1 MITYRLWDSD
11 SGYFDVAVTGWL
23 GDAIRESGMLRPH
36 RAQFLSNDQ
45 WIDVIPSALDRV
57 CREVTA

>member
-11 SGYFDVAVTGWL
+11 SGYFDVAVNGWL
-23 GDAIRESGMLRPH
+23 GDAIRESAMRRPC
-36 RAQFLSNDQ
+36 RAQFLSNGE

-57 CREVTA
+57 CREVAA